1 MEYKWIVGCII
12 VSTFILVYVQLLA
25 GKSIYESVQE
35 ARHALLGDL
44 MCELHKIHTSLN
56 AQQPDSSAGGIKE
69 FRFDDITDEFILD
82 GNRISK
88 SKFYLG
94 LYTFM
99 QNQRLHIKQRQEQR
113 NT

>member
-12 VSTFILVYVQLLA
+12 VSTFIIVYVQCLA
-25 GKSIYESVQE
+25 GRSIHDFIEE
-35 ARHALLGDL
+35 ARHSQLEDL
-44 MCELHKIHTSLN
+44 MRELHKIHASLA
-56 AQQPDSSAGGIKE
+56 AQQSDSTSVGIND
-69 FRFDDITDEFILD
+69 FRVDDDTDEFILD